1 MATNKGLLCFA
12 VLLATSV
19 PAAFC
24 QTDGRLDQVMAAM
37 DANAKGFRSA
47 QANFNAKMWNSVIN
61 AFVPPDDQGKIY
73 LRKASSGIEASAIYS
88 VSAEKQIV
96 FTGDKLEVYQ
106 GGQVDTYDAAAHR
119 DELESFLVLGFGGSG
134 ADLRKSYE
142 IKDMGPDKVENFD
155 TEKLELVP
163 KSAQVL
169 AHVPKII
176 LWMDPKLGI
185 SRQQQIYVEKEGD
198 YRLAQYTSIELNR
211 NIPKNAF
218 KMKPAGKSVSR

>member
-1 MATNKGLLCFA
+1 M
-12 VLLATSV
+12 
-19 PAAFC
+19 
-24 QTDGRLDQVMAAM
+24 
-37 DANAKGFRSA
+37 
-47 QANFNAKMWNSVIN
+47 
-61 AFVPPDDQGKIY
+61 
-73 LRKASSGIEASAIYS
+73 
-88 VSAEKQIV
+88 
-96 FTGDKLEVYQ
+96 
-106 GGQVDTYDAAAHR
+106 
-119 DELESFLVLGFGGSG
+119 LGFGGSG